1 VAVEAGPD
9 PAAVPFTVVTVDDG
23 DARAAVEPGEDDDDD
38 PSTGSEDDV
47 VDPPAACPPPEF
59 TPVVFPPWEQ
69 AVGTARAST
78 IPSTVTMRRV
88 IDGHHRPRAR
98 CS

>member
-9 PAAVPFTVVTVDDG
+9 PAADPFTVVTVEDG
-23 DARAAVEPGEDDDDD
+23 DVGAAVEPEVDDEE
-38 PSTGSEDDV
+38 PSAGAEDDV
-47 VDPPAACPPPEF
+47 VDPPAASPPEVA
-59 TPVVFPPWEQ
+59 PVVFPPCEQ

-78 IPSTVTMRRV
+78 IPRTVTMRRV

>member
-9 PAAVPFTVVTVDDG
+9 PAVPFTVAAVDDG
-23 DARAAVEPGEDDDDD
+23 DAGAAVEPGEDDDDD
-38 PSTGSEDDV
+38 ASTGTGDDV
-47 VDPPAACPPPEF
+47 VDAPACPPAEF
-59 TPVVFPPWEQ
+59 TPVAFPPCEQ

-78 IPSTVTMRRV
+78 TPSTVTMRRV